1 LAAFNK
7 AVFLDRDGVLNHAPV
22 RDGKPLSPMTVAEV
36 VVAPDVP
43 GALSRLRQNGF
54 RLIMVTNQ
62 PNIARGAQSRDAV
75 YTINRYLLETL
86 QLDSAEVCEHDDV
99 DNCNCR
105 KPRPGMLLRA
115 AKNDNIALA
124 ESFMIGDR
132 WRDIEAGQR
141 AGCRTILI
149 GSGYGEGLKSPPDAV
164 VATLGDAA
172 DWILMQS
179 RGRSN
184 NMKTLDLLKVRI
196 FSDGADKAG
205 MLEMYRNPY
214 IKGFTTNPTL
224 MRKAG
229 IANYEAFA
237 RDILSVIPDRSISFE
252 VFADDFEEMERQA
265 RRISSWGELVS
276 VKIPITNTKRES
288 SIPLVRKLSQNGI
301 ALNITAI
308 FTLQQVQNVVDAVEG
323 GAPCFVSVFAG
334 RIADTGRDPVPL
346 MTEAVKRLEQAPNTE
361 LIWASPR
368 ELLNIF
374 QADEIGCQVITVTND
389 ILKKLSLVG
398 KDMEDYSLETA
409 KMFYDDGQAAKYTL

>member
-1 LAAFNK
+1 LAAPNK
-7 AVFLDRDGVLNHAPV
+7 AVFLDRDGVLNQALV
-22 RDGKPLSPMTVAEV
+22 RDGKPVSPMTVAEV

-43 GALSRLRQNGF
+43 GALLRLRQNGF

-75 YTINRYLLETL
+75 YAINRYLLETL
-86 QLDSAEVCEHDDV
+86 QLDSAEICEHDDV
-99 DNCNCR
+99 DNCDCR
-105 KPRPGMLLRA
+105 KPKPGMLLRA
-115 AKNDNIALA
+115 AQNDHIALA

-141 AGCRTILI
+141 AGCRTILL
-149 GSGYGEGLKSPPDAV
+149 GSGYGEGMKSPPDAV
-164 VATLGDAA
+164 VATLSDAA
-172 DWILMQS
+172 DWVLTQS
-179 RGRSN
+179 RERSN
-184 NMKTLDLLKVRI
+184 KMKTLDQLKVRI
-196 FSDGADKAG
+196 FADGADRAG
-205 MLEMYRNPY
+205 MIEMYRNPY

-237 RDILSVIPDRSISFE
+237 RDILAVIPDRSISFE
-252 VFADDFEEMERQA
+252 VFADDFDEMERQA
-265 RRISSWGELVS
+265 RRISSWGKLVS

-288 SIPLVRKLSQNGI
+288 SIPLVRKLSQSGI
-301 ALNITAI
+301 ALNITAM

-346 MTEAVKRLEQAPNTE
+346 MAEAVKRLKPAPNTE

-398 KDMEDYSLETA
+398 KDMDDYSLETA
-409 KMFYDDGQAAKYTL
+409 KMFFDDGQAAKYTL